1 MPDSFAMQQQIDQLA
16 ARAVQLGV
24 MGLGGGCNARDW
36 ANILWALDRQQ
47 RIPFAR
53 IAAMSDQAA
62 YDALAE
68 LSRRWAGGLPARMAA
83 RLAALEGRTAQV
95 AA

>member
-1 MPDSFAMQQQIDQLA
+1 MQQQIDQLA

-24 MGLGGGCNARDW
+24 MGLGGGCNRSARDW

-68 LSRRWAGGLPARMAA
+68 LSRRWANGLPARMAA